1 MPATTVTLTTAATA
15 YRIHDL
21 ITGTTGGVGHAFP
34 NAPRACRELSITGDP
49 GNGAAKVFFGD
60 ASVSA
65 ADFGVQLIAGQGML
79 LRSDK
84 NDICLIGKFLCSDID
99 AAKADVHWECA

>member
-1 MPATTVTLTTAATA
+1 MPGTTVTLSAATTA

-21 ITGTTGGVGHAFP
+21 ITGTVGVAGHKFP
-34 NAPRACRELSITGDP
+34 NAPRTCRELSITGDP
-49 GNGAAKVFFGD
+49 GNGATKVFFGD

-65 ADFGVQLIAGQGML
+65 TDFGVQLIAGQGLM

-84 NDICLIGKFLCSDID
+84 NDICLISKFLLCDVLG
-99 AAKADVHWECA
+99 AKVDLHWECA